1 MDENW
6 NEKDNTETGEVVE
19 QPGIYIDCWGE
30 CELEQALE
38 NVQQYL
44 LELINGIPFDPVNAL
59 LLCSE
64 AVQIP
69 NECMYQKMCE
79 MLITALI
86 VSIRK

>member
-1 MDENW
+1 MNW
-6 NEKDNTETGEVVE
+6 NR
-19 QPGIYIDCWGE
+19 PW
-30 CELEQALE
+30 E

-44 LELINGIPFDPVNAL
+44 LELINGLSFDPVNAL
-59 LLCSE
+59 LLYSE
-64 AVQIP
+64 GVHIP